1 MILPSP
7 QDLMKVEFFRYIGME
22 DLNVRGMLK
31 NGKLAKDIQDVSWG
45 EFRKNFLGSLPF
57 SAGGGL
63 KALFLFPEKG
73 VLYL

>member
-57 SAGGGL
+57 SAGG
-63 KALFLFPEKG
+63 
-73 VLYL
+73 